1 MYRKNYFIFL
11 SLTVLFLSD
20 AFSAF
25 AKTGPVSGRVE
36 LKKADG
42 TIQKVAGAVIEV
54 YRTDVK
60 GKSPS
65 NKTDKNGNFT
75 FAGLI
80 LGQTFA
86 FSISAP
92 GIKPEIYPNVRG
104 GMENIVIT
112 VFEGDGKKYTEDEVR
127 QSLTA
132 PAAAPATT
140 SSDGTQKAETPQ
152 KPQTTAEQ
160 KKAKEDYEKE
170 VAAVNAKN
178 EKNKNANALIQRVLD
193 EGNKAYEANNYD
205 LAVSKYDEGY
215 KASPDFLGSAPT
227 LLNNKALALVARAKI
242 LHNENIKVTDQTQKS
257 ANKAK
262 IRKDLADAIDASN
275 TAFLLMKNTSGSP
288 EVSPQRIAETK
299 MQTLRGAE
307 SAMQA
312 MVGTEMVDG
321 EKTDLAKT
329 LTQEYVNA
337 ETDAAKKVK
346 AQTVLGG
353 VFRVAGD
360 FSNALVEYKKALEM
374 APEDADALAGAGL
387 SLFALGAGA
396 VPENVA
402 QEQEGLNYLQ
412 RFTEVAP
419 ENHPLK
425 ASVKESVDY
434 LKSKSLTP
442 QKTPKS
448 ATRKKP

>member
-1 MYRKNYFIFL
+1 MLRKNYFTFL
-11 SLTVLFLSD
+11 SVLVLFLTT

-25 AKTGPVSGRVE
+25 AQTGPVSGKVE

-42 TIQKVAGAVIEV
+42 TTAKVAGAVIDV
-54 YRTDVK
+54 YRTDIK

-65 NKTDKNGNFT
+65 GKTDKNGNFT

-86 FSISAP
+86 FSVSAP
-92 GIKPEIYPNVRG
+92 GIKPEIYPNVRA
-104 GMENIVIT
+104 GMENMVIT

-127 QSLTA
+127 QAL
-132 PAAAPATT
+132 AAPATT
-140 SSDGTQKAETPQ
+140 AATSDGTQKTETPQ

-160 KKAKEDYEKE
+160 KKAKEDYDKQ
-170 VAAVNAKN
+170 VADITAKNAKN
-178 EKNKNANALIQRVLD
+178 ESTNVLIKRVLD
-193 EGNKAYEANNYD
+193 EGNQAYEANNYD
-205 LAVSKYDEGY
+205 LAITKYDEGY

-227 LLNNKALALVARAKI
+227 LLNNKTLALVARAKI
-242 LHNENIKVTDQTQKS
+242 LHNENIKVTDQTQKQ

-262 IRKDLADAIDASN
+262 IRKDLADAVDASN
-275 TAFLLMKNTSGSP
+275 SALLLMKNTAGSP
-288 EVSPQRIAETK
+288 EVSAQRIAETK
-299 MQTLRGAE
+299 LQTLRGAE
-307 SAMQA
+307 SALQA
-312 MVGTEMVDG
+312 MVGTEQVDG
-321 EKTDLAKT
+321 EKTDLART
-329 LTQEYVNA
+329 LTQEYMSV

-346 AQTVLGG
+346 SQTVLGG
-353 VFRVAGD
+353 VYRVAGD
-360 FSNALVEYKKALEM
+360 FSNAVVEYKKALEL
-374 APEDADALAGAGL
+374 APDDADALAGVGL

-396 VPENVA
+396 QPENTA

-434 LKSKSLTP
+434 LKSKALTP

-448 ATRKKP
+448 APKKKP